1 MQQFILCMRCGTG
14 ANSSTHATSSLRSKT
29 SSKDS
34 ICYENEKWLKTNTG
48 HLVNFN
54 STRNY
59 LLILR

>member
-34 ICYENEKWLKTNTG
+34 LWYENEKWMNTNTK
-48 HLVNFN
+48 H
-54 STRNY
+54 
-59 LLILR
+59 

>member
-34 ICYENEKWLKTNTG
+34 LWYENEKWINTNSK
-48 HLVNFN
+48 H
-54 STRNY
+54 
-59 LLILR
+59 